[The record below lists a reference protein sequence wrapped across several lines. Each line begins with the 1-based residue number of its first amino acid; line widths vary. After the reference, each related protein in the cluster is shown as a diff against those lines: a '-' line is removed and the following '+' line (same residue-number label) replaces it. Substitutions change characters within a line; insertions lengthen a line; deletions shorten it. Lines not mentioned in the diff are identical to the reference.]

1 MGERKGLRLE
11 EINSA
16 MLDEVKSYSSSLK
29 ANENEKITATNEKTT
44 ISVHIDSDLAL
55 AIRMLRLRNRCNLS
69 ELINKNIGR
78 IIIDEIGRDN
88 ISVDVLEVLEK

>member
-29 ANENEKITATNEKTT
+29 ANENITAIKEKTT

-69 ELINKNIGR
+69 ELINKNIGQ
-78 IIIDEIGRDN
+78 IIIDEIGRNN
-88 ISVDVLEVLEK
+88 ISTDILEVLEK